1 MNGCVLFRSIWSVV
15 HIIITKW
22 WNSKQ
27 ISKEIYKINISKWLK
42 KMKRK
47 KVFQALRTSNVS
59 KVGFFF
65 WQRNLKFQESRNSI
79 TQKSKSKI
87 MQVNQVFCCSFT
99 AFWNHIFASTEVLF
113 ALKIFNCVFDPLW
126 HKSGEIVGP
135 FYRWP

>member
-27 ISKEIYKINISKWLK
+27 ISKKIYDKYLKVTQKKWK
-42 KMKRK
+42 E

-65 WQRNLKFQESRNSI
+65 WQRNLKFQESGNSI

-113 ALKIFNCVFDPLW
+113 ALKIFNCVFDLLW

-135 FYRWP
+135 FYKWP